1 MVFGIIKGSHSSLGL
16 KWLMTTRTI
25 VVTALLGT
33 TILVEIQQKDLYV
46 TPLLSVL
53 YILIIST
60 YFLTIIYS
68 IFINR
73 IKNVVLFAYV
83 QIFGDLVFDTV
94 LVYLTRGIE
103 SPFIFLFSLT
113 VIMSGIVLFR
123 IGSFVA
129 ASVSSLLFVSMCI
142 FQVNRIKLL
151 PIPDYYINPVT
162 SYSFWELFLKI
173 FLSVAAFYLVAFF
186 AGVLLDNLKKTHE
199 ELEKKSGTLKKLERL
214 NENILQSLSNGLVTT
229 DLEGNI
235 ISYNM
240 AAETILQRKANEA
253 IDRKWDEIF
262 VRIPYRDSMKKLSET
277 PSGIVSKEIEI
288 TVNGLKKNLGV
299 SLISLRDEEGIITGM
314 IGNFQ
319 DLTEVKKMEE
329 NLKRADR
336 LAAIGEV
343 AAGMAHEIRNPLAS
357 ISGSIQMLKDTSETD
372 GTSKKLMDISIR
384 ESERLDHIINNF
396 LQYAHPGHPE
406 FTNCDLEK
414 ILDEV
419 IILVKNSPKCE
430 NKKIDIEVKPCSEKI
445 IIKGDSRQ
453 LEQVFW
459 NLSIN
464 AIESIERDGKLVIE
478 VNKDSDEKFSQNFNK
493 TSENFAKIT
502 FSDNGKGI
510 KKENID
516 KIFSP
521 FYTTKEG
528 GTGLG
533 LAIVYRIIE
542 EHSGKIEIEINNDKG
557 TTFIIYLPA
566 V

>member
-16 KWLMTTRTI
+16 KWLMTTRII

-68 IFINR
+68 LLVNR
-73 IKNVVLFAYV
+73 IKNVVLFAYI
-83 QIFGDLVFDTV
+83 QIFGDLIFDTV

-113 VIMSGIVLFR
+113 VIMAGIVLFR
-123 IGSFVA
+123 IGSFVT
-129 ASVSSLLFVSMCI
+129 ASASSLLFVSMCI
-142 FQVNRIKLL
+142 FQVNKIKLL
-151 PIPDYYINPVT
+151 PIPEFYITPVT

-199 ELEKKSGTLKKLERL
+199 ELEEKSGTLKRLERL

-235 ISYNM
+235 ISFNS
-240 AAETILQRKANEA
+240 AAESIFSRSAQDTIGK
-253 IDRKWDEIF
+253 KWNDIF
-262 VRIPYRDSMKKLSET
+262 PDIPYEDCMQKLSGIS
-277 PSGIVSKEIEI
+277 SGLISSESEINIKGVMKHIEI
-288 TVNGLKKNLGV
+288 T
-299 SLISLRDEEGIITGM
+299 LISLKDEEGKTTGM

-319 DLTEVKKMEE
+319 DLSDVKKMEQK
-329 NLKRADR
+329 LKRADR

-357 ISGSIQMLKDTSETD
+357 ISGSIQMLKGTIETD
-372 GTSKKLMDISIR
+372 GKNKKLMDISIK
-384 ESERLDHIINNF
+384 ESERLDHLINNF
-396 LQYAHPGHPE
+396 LQYARPGHAK
-406 FTNCDLEK
+406 FSDCDVKK
-414 ILDEV
+414 ILDDV
-419 IILVKNSPKCE
+419 VVLVKNSPKCE
-430 NKKIDIEVKPCSEKI
+430 NKDIDILVTSHDKNIVVS
-445 IIKGDSRQ
+445 GDSRQ

-464 AIESIERDGKLVIE
+464 AIEAFENSGKIEIKIE
-478 VNKDSDEKFSQNFNK
+478 KIAEEQIKGNFDIISK
-493 TSENFAKIT
+493 SFVKIT
-502 FSDNGKGI
+502 FSDNGLGI
-510 KKENID
+510 KNTDID

-542 EHSGKIEIEINNDKG
+542 EHSGIIEVEKNEDRG
-557 TTFIIYLPA
+557 TRFVIYLPI
-566 V
+566 

>member
-1 MVFGIIKGSHSSLGL
+1 VVFGIIKGSHSSLGL
-16 KWLMTTRTI
+16 KWLMTTRII

-68 IFINR
+68 LLVNR
-73 IKNVVLFAYV
+73 IKNVVLFAYI
-83 QIFGDLVFDTV
+83 QIFGDLIFDTV

-113 VIMSGIVLFR
+113 VIMAGIVLFR
-123 IGSFVA
+123 IGSFVT
-129 ASVSSLLFVSMCI
+129 ASASSLLFVSMCI
-142 FQVNRIKLL
+142 FQVNKIKLL
-151 PIPDYYINPVT
+151 PIPEFYITPVT

-199 ELEKKSGTLKKLERL
+199 ELEEKSGTLKRLERL

-235 ISYNM
+235 ISFNS
-240 AAETILQRKANEA
+240 AAESIFSRSAQDTIGK
-253 IDRKWDEIF
+253 KWNDIF
-262 VRIPYRDSMKKLSET
+262 PDIPYEDCMQKLSGIS
-277 PSGIVSKEIEI
+277 SGLISSESEINIKGVMKHIEI
-288 TVNGLKKNLGV
+288 T
-299 SLISLRDEEGIITGM
+299 LISLKDEEGKTTGM

-319 DLTEVKKMEE
+319 DLSDVKKMEQK
-329 NLKRADR
+329 LKRADR

-357 ISGSIQMLKDTSETD
+357 ISGSIQMLKGTIETD
-372 GTSKKLMDISIR
+372 GKNKKLMDISIK
-384 ESERLDHIINNF
+384 ESERLDHLINNF
-396 LQYAHPGHPE
+396 LQYARPGHAK
-406 FTNCDLEK
+406 FSDCDVKK
-414 ILDEV
+414 ILDDV
-419 IILVKNSPKCE
+419 VVLVKNSPKCE
-430 NKKIDIEVKPCSEKI
+430 NKDIDILVTSHDKNIVVS
-445 IIKGDSRQ
+445 GDSRQ

-464 AIESIERDGKLVIE
+464 AIEAFENSGKIEIKIE
-478 VNKDSDEKFSQNFNK
+478 KIAEEQIKGNFDIISK
-493 TSENFAKIT
+493 SFVKIT
-502 FSDNGKGI
+502 FSDNGLGI
-510 KKENID
+510 KNTDID

-542 EHSGKIEIEINNDKG
+542 EHSGIIEVEKNEDRG
-557 TTFIIYLPA
+557 TRFVIYLPI
-566 V
+566 